1 MNKWPKIFGAAVAA
15 FGLLGWNGNAAEAV
29 KIRAGYLP
37 SAEQVLYFIA
47 KEKNFFQQNGT
58 DVELFRFTN
67 SAEGLA
73 AVKAGKLDVGFFGTA
88 APLAFI
94 AKGADFTIFGG
105 GGGEGAA
112 LVTKPE
118 NADRFKD
125 LKNLK
130 GATIGVVRL
139 ATGDIVFRAALHE
152 SGVDWRKDVTFK
164 EFDSPAVV
172 LEALKKGSLD
182 AGILWIPFYTLAEKQ
197 GLKIVK
203 YSGELLK
210 GHTCCRQTALSSEV
224 KVNPEKFEKFLL
236 GLLDAYRFYLND
248 RDETV
253 NIVAKYI
260 PIDKDVIRED
270 LYGGHLQVSP
280 DPFKKS
286 VVQFW
291 GFMKDAN
298 YIKSDENID
307 ARINTGIYAEALAKL
322 IKRDPQ
328 EELWRSLEKE
338 FRNGEPELHI
348 KTN

>member
-1 MNKWPKIFGAAVAA
+1 MSKWSKIIAIAVTA
-15 FGLLGWNGNAAEAV
+15 FGLSAWNGNAAEAV

-47 KEKNFFQQNGT
+47 KERNFFQQNGAE
-58 DVELFRFTN
+58 VELFRFTN

-118 NADRFKD
+118 NAARFKD

-152 SGVDWRKDVTFK
+152 AGVDWRKDVTFK

-182 AGILWIPFYTLAEKQ
+182 TLAEKQ

-210 GHTCCRQTALSSEV
+210 GHTCCRQTALSAEV
-224 KVNPEKFEKFLL
+224 KANPEKFENFLL
-236 GLLDAYRFYLND
+236 GLLDAYRFYLNN

-307 ARINTGIYAEALAKL
+307 ARINTDIYAEALAKL